1 MLDKLKELNKL
12 IEQYNEVN
20 RTLANFKYL
29 YDTPQL
35 EPLKKVANALSET
48 IIKASEQL
56 FTINDDKLLLDAL
69 EILCKHIFITDEA
82 LTYREDGLEKVTH
95 IYYLGVNDKK
105 ILIDE
110 QEANTIVN
118 AYKLKGSKEK
128 C

>member
-12 IEQYNEVN
+12 LEQYNEVN
-20 RTLANFKYL
+20 KILERYKYL
-29 YDTPQL
+29 NDAPPL
-35 EPLKKVANALSET
+35 EPLKKVANTLSEI

-82 LTYREDGLEKVTH
+82 LTYRENGLEKVTH
-95 IYYLGVNDKK
+95 IYYLEVNDKK
-105 ILIDE
+105 VLIDE
-110 QEANTIVN
+110 QEANTLVN
-118 AYKLKGSKEK
+118 AYKLKRSKEK